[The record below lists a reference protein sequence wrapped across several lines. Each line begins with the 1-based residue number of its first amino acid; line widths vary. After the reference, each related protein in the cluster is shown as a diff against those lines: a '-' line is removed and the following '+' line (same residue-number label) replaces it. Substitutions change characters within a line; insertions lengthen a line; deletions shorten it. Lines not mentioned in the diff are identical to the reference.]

1 MSHVRGTI
9 YITERKRNEQGFRQ
23 VRNVASTVGWK
34 NALVLLKELQKKRPD
49 SVFKFD
55 NKPVDIWDYES

>member
-9 YITERKRNEQGFRQ
+9 YITERKRNEQGFKQ

-55 NKPVDIWDYES
+55 NKPVENWDYES